1 MQKSEIIPEA
11 LRDAVRSALRGAFG
25 ACLVGDFQPIRGGV
39 SGALILRFDVRE
51 QTYVLRIEPER
62 VVRQHRER
70 GLACM
75 AAAAAAGA
83 APPIHYCD
91 PATGLTIMD
100 FVTGR
105 SLSEHPGG
113 PVGLVRALGAL
124 IAKVQE
130 TPPFPIVGDYP
141 ETIGAMLAGL
151 SKSSFFAPGQLDPH
165 AEGFAR
171 IWAALPWDAS
181 SLVSCHNDPN
191 PRNILFDGERV
202 WLIDW
207 ELSCRNDPLVD
218 IAILTT
224 ELAETPELE
233 NALLEATFGL
243 TPNGRLRARLRMIRL
258 LTRLFYGCVV
268 LESLVGA
275 LRSAPDIGLAAS
287 TPAAFRTAIAQR
299 RLAPGTPEIA
309 YAFGKMSLAA
319 FIDGLAAPGFDEMLK
334 LVKQG

>member
-1 MQKSEIIPEA
+1 
-11 LRDAVRSALRGAFG
+11 
-25 ACLVGDFQPIRGGV
+25 VGDFRPIRGGV

-62 VVRQHRER
+62 VARQHRER

-75 AAAAAAGA
+75 VTAAAAGA

-100 FVTGR
+100 FITGR

-124 IAKVQE
+124 IAKVQA
-130 TPPFPIVGDYP
+130 TPPFPILGDYP

-151 SKSSFFAPGQLDPH
+151 SKSGFFAPGQLDPH

-171 IWAALPWDAS
+171 IWAALPWDTS

-207 ELSCRNDPLVD
+207 ELSCRSDPLVD
-218 IAILTT
+218 VAILTT

-233 NALLEATFGL
+233 NALLEATFGSP
-243 TPNGRLRARLRMIRL
+243 PNGRLRTRLSMIRL
-258 LTRLFYGCVV
+258 LTRLSYGCVV
-268 LESLVGA
+268 LDSLVGA

-287 TPAAFRTAIAQR
+287 TPAAFRAAIAQG